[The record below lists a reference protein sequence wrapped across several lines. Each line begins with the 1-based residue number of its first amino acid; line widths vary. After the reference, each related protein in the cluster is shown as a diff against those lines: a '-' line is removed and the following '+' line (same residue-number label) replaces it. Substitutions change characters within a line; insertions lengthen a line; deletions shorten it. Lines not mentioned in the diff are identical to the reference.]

1 MGTVVGYW
9 FVKKLLLI
17 IVLGLLLSGNVF
29 AKTGKGELK
38 LSQTTMEN
46 LMLYMYGANNPKYSD
61 GANKKNKP
69 MLMAISADGKSS
81 YYYYCPYPTC
91 SDGNYVYKAI
101 KKCEKKSNGSPC
113 YLFATKR
120 RIQWKNSINTKS
132 TNIKKKLLKEPYQI
146 AKIIQDLGFY
156 DGDITEL
163 PGIDYNTAKL
173 DNTIKITG
181 KKDNYDYPSLI
192 AKQKS
197 VHKND
202 WKDYALDGN
211 EKYKAWAMASTNTK
225 NEMTFGWEADDTSWN
240 DVIKKAFNRCNKYIN
255 QKPKN
260 YPKNSICILYYKG
273 TTPTT
278 DKEKIETAKKYYSQR
293 EVENFFERYPYILN
307 NSNNSLLKKP
317 KITKK
322 ETQFDNDIVSK
333 LKDLKDLLDS
343 GVLTN
348 EEFEKAKKKLLN

>member
-1 MGTVVGYW
+1 M
-9 FVKKLLLI
+9 KKILGV
-17 IVLGLLLSGNVF
+17 IVLGLLLSGNAF

-46 LMLYMYGANNPKYSD
+46 LMLYMYGANNPKFSD

-69 MLMAISADGKSS
+69 LLMVISADGKSS
-81 YYYYCPYPTC
+81 YYYYCPYPNC
-91 SDGNYVYKAI
+91 SGGNLVYKAI
-101 KKCEKKSNGSPC
+101 TRCEKNSNGSPC
-113 YLFATKR
+113 YLFASKR
-120 RIQWKNSINTKS
+120 RIKWKNSINIKS
-132 TNIKKKLLKEPYQI
+132 TNIPRKLLKEPYEI
-146 AKIIQDLGFY
+146 ARIIQDLGFY
-156 DGDITEL
+156 DKDISQL
-163 PGIDYNTAKL
+163 PGIDYDTAKL
-173 DNTIKITG
+173 DNSIKITG
-181 KKDNYDYPSLI
+181 KEDNFDYPSLI

-197 VHKND
+197 GQKNH
-202 WKDYALDGN
+202 WKEYAEYDL
-211 EKYKAWAMASTNTK
+211 KYKAFVMAITKTK
-225 NEMTFGWEADDTSWN
+225 NDMTFGWEADDTSFE

-260 YPKNSICILYYKG
+260 YPKDSICILYYKG

-278 DKEKIETAKKYYSQR
+278 DKEKIDTAKDYYSQVK
-293 EVENFFERYPYILN
+293 VENFFERYPYILN
-307 NSNNSLLKKP
+307 NSNNSLLKKS

-322 ETQFDNDIVSK
+322 KSQSTDIVSK

>member
-1 MGTVVGYW
+1 M
-9 FVKKLLLI
+9 KKVFGI

-81 YYYYCPYPTC
+81 YYYYCPYTNC

-101 KKCEKKSNGSPC
+101 ERCEKKSNGSPC
-113 YLFATKR
+113 YLFASKR
-120 RIQWKNSINTKS
+120 RIKWKNSLNTKS
-132 TNIKKKLLKEPYQI
+132 TNIKRTLLKEPYQI

-156 DGDITEL
+156 DGDISDL

-192 AKQKS
+192 AKQRTIHKS
-197 VHKND
+197 N
-202 WKDYALDGN
+202 WKEYVDYN
-211 EKYKAWAMASTNTK
+211 NKYKAFVMAITKTK
-225 NEMTFGWEADDTSWN
+225 NDMTLGWQTDDTSWG
-240 DVIKKAFNRCNKYIN
+240 DVIKKAFDRCNKYLK

-260 YPKNSICILYYKG
+260 YPKDSICILYYKG

-278 DKEKIETAKKYYSQR
+278 DKEKIDTAKDYYSQVK
-293 EVENFFERYPYILN
+293 VERFFEKYPYILN
-307 NSNNSLLKKP
+307 DSNNSLLKKP

-343 GVLTN
+343 GVLTK

>member
-1 MGTVVGYW
+1 MLGSW
-9 FVKKLLLI
+9 FMKKLLGI
-17 IVLGLLLSGNVF
+17 VVLGLLLSGNAF

-69 MLMAISADGKSS
+69 LLMVISADGISS
-81 YYYYCPYPTC
+81 YYYYCPYNECVT
-91 SDGNYVYKAI
+91 GNFVYKAI
-101 KKCEKKSNGSPC
+101 KRCEKSSNGSPC

-120 RIQWKNSINTKS
+120 RIKWKNSINIKS

-163 PGIDYNTAKL
+163 PGINYNTAKL
-173 DNTIKITG
+173 DYTSKITG
-181 KKDNYDYPSLI
+181 KKENYDYPSLI
-192 AKQKS
+192 ASLTADHKS
-197 VHKND
+197 D
-202 WKDYALDGN
+202 WK
-211 EKYKAWAMASTNTK
+211 KYVKIKDPHKVWFMAKKKS
-225 NEMTFGWEADDTSWN
+225 EYMTYSWQTGTATMSYTEGKGF
-240 DVIKKAFNRCNKYIN
+240 DRCNDYLK
-255 QKPKN
+255 QEPKS
-260 YPKNSICILYYKG
+260 YPKDTICILYYIG
-273 TTPTT
+273 TSPTT
-278 DKEKIETAKKYYSQR
+278 DNEKIETAQKYYSQA
-293 EVENFFERYPYILN
+293 EVEKFFEKYPYILN
-307 NSNNSLLKKP
+307 NSNNSLLKKS

-322 ETQFDNDIVSK
+322 ITQSNDDIVSK

-343 GVLTN
+343 GVLTK